1 MVFHNPFKYPIKVV
15 IFFARQAGG
24 FKVKYDKAKRLQ
36 NKQGE
41 VEYIL
46 KKTKPSEIPPIKYAD
61 LTGDDT
67 LLLYCDTAGNY
78 LPMTLNKPTY
88 GDPVKNA
95 VAARSHVNAFR
106 AVNGG
111 VQQVVIKPPEIKGV
125 DRDVMN
131 WAINAS
137 KKRLNQFKN
146 PGFLEKYGV
155 YIGTVS
161 ILIAV
166 GVMVY
171 ISLGKIIELEAVA
184 APSIGAIRT
193 SVEAL
198 TQTTEQLVELI
209 GERGADIVW

>member
-1 MVFHNPFKYPIKVV
+1 MVWHNPLHYPIKVI
-15 IFFARQAGG
+15 IFYARQGGG

-46 KKTKPSEIPPIKYAD
+46 KKTKPKEIPPIKYAD

-78 LPMTLNKPTY
+78 LPMTMNKPTY

-95 VAARSHVNAFR
+95 VAMTSPSNQFR
-106 AVNGG
+106 AANGG
-111 VQQVVIKPPEIKGV
+111 VQQVVIKPPLIKGV

-146 PGFLEKYGV
+146 PSFLEKYGV

-166 GVMVY
+166 GVMVW
-171 ISLGKIIELEAVA
+171 ISLSKIIELEAVA
-184 APSIGAIRT
+184 APSINAIQA
-193 SVEAL
+193 SVESL
-198 TQTTEQLVELI
+198 TQTTQQLIDLI